1 MEEIKKILEPLKNQM
16 DEIWESYQATLETSL
31 ASLKAS
37 LEGIPKPPS
46 IPFDF
51 ERAAALLSKLSR
63 PSPPVTPDAGADPL
77 RNLKESLHRLDAG
90 KTQVEILDA
99 FLEEASKN
107 GARVALFIYKGEQVM
122 GWKGLGFTRLG
133 SDDGR
138 IKAIALPLSEGNPLH
153 TVLKQMRSLHY
164 QPLGEDMLSRRLDGP
179 RPERILLIPMVIR
192 DKVAAALYADDI
204 KGATP
209 LNADA
214 LEILTWCASLAVNLL
229 GQRQMLPSPTL
240 TPGEVK
246 MEGVRPTLSV
256 PPVVTAPP
264 MPRPPSAPAVSE
276 RTQKLD
282 LSAMQELEALRRET
296 LKKSSLHPELR
307 PVPELPRP
315 EPAAPPP
322 APCAAEPPSK
332 APEPEVYEPDY
343 APEPGPEK
351 AADPEVEMYSTPE
364 APPMSEWADAEPMPA
379 VVPEP
384 PASMEEKPLPKAP
397 VTPAAPVP
405 SAQTA
410 PMRRLDEEAPKRS
423 LEVKPPPGFRK
434 DKPGFGF
441 ENIPL
446 QPGMNAEESRRHDE
460 ARRFARLLVSEI
472 KLYNEPKVEEGRKNQ
487 TLMALLKE
495 DIERSRQIYDERIA
509 PEIRTKSDYFRQ
521 ALVSILGNG
530 DAAALGQ

>member
-16 DEIWESYQATLETSL
+16 DEIWESYQAKLETSL
-31 ASLKAS
+31 ASLKTS
-37 LEGIPKPPS
+37 LDGIPKPPA
-46 IPFDF
+46 IPFDL
-51 ERAAALLSKLSR
+51 ERAAALLSKISR
-63 PSPPVTPDAGADPL
+63 PAPPAPPSAGADPL
-77 RNLKESLHRLDAG
+77 RSLKESLHRLDGG

-138 IKAIALPLSEGNPLH
+138 IKAIALPLSEGNPMH
-153 TVLKQMRSLHY
+153 TVLKQMRSHLY

-179 RPERILLIPMVIR
+179 RPDRILLIPMVIR
-192 DKVAAALYADDI
+192 DKVAAALYADEI

-214 LEILTWCASLAVNLL
+214 LEILTWGASLAVNLL

-246 MEGVRPTLSV
+246 VEGVRPSLSV
-256 PPVVTAPP
+256 
-264 MPRPPSAPAVSE
+264 PAVSE

-296 LKKSSLHPELR
+296 LKKSSLHQELR
-307 PVPELPRP
+307 PAP
-315 EPAAPPP
+315 EPPKPEAVALPP
-322 APCAAEPPSK
+322 APPAVERFSR
-332 APEPEVYEPDY
+332 APEPEVQELDY
-343 APEPGPEK
+343 APEPEPEQ
-351 AADPEVEMYSTPE
+351 AAMPEAEMYSTPE
-364 APPMSEWADAEPMPA
+364 SPPMSEWADVEPTPA
-379 VVPEP
+379 PPSPATPAFVPEP
-384 PASMEEKPLPKAP
+384 PAYPKEKSFPKAA
-397 VTPAAPVP
+397 PAPLTAP

-410 PMRRLDEEAPKRS
+410 PMRRLDEEAPRKS

-472 KLYNEPKVEEGRKNQ
+472 KLYNEPKVEEGRQNQ
-487 TLMALLKE
+487 TLLVLLKE
-495 DIERSRQIYDERIA
+495 DIERSRQIYEERIA
-509 PEIRTKSDYFRQ
+509 PEIRAKSDYFRQ
-521 ALVSILGNG
+521 ALVSILANG
-530 DAAALGQ
+530 DATALGQQK